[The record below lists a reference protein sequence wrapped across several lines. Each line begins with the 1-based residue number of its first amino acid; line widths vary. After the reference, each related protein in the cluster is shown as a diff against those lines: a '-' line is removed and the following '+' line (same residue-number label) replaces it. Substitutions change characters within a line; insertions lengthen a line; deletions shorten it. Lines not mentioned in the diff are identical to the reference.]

1 MKKVY
6 IILFIS
12 LLSFKSFAG
21 GHITKEDKEK
31 TIKCLGHYAAIS
43 FISADQIEAK
53 DLEYALASYKVAR
66 AYLKNEKVNEE
77 EINTGV
83 NKVVDE
89 LIGQPFN
96 KERNDDCNSFIYKLI
111 PGSKEEIEK
120 MRGTLE

>member
-1 MKKVY
+1 M
-6 IILFIS
+6 
-12 LLSFKSFAG
+12 
-21 GHITKEDKEK
+21 
-31 TIKCLGHYAAIS
+31 
-43 FISADQIEAK
+43 
-53 DLEYALASYKVAR
+53 
-66 AYLKNEKVNEE
+66 NEE

-89 LIGQPFN
+89 LVGQPFN

>member
-1 MKKVY
+1 MC
-6 IILFIS
+6 
-12 LLSFKSFAG
+12 LLSFNSFAG

-83 NKVVDE
+83 NKIVDE
-89 LIGQPFN
+89 LVGQPFN

>member
-1 MKKVY
+1 M
-6 IILFIS
+6 
-12 LLSFKSFAG
+12 LSFFEF
-21 GHITKEDKEK
+21 IRNFVNKEK

-120 MRGTLE
+120 MPRLGIWSRNLAWD